1 MMTDRKQAQLQ
12 SLQAN
17 QGNLSPR
24 QQQRMQFL
32 QRQQRRGTPP
42 GAWDPAPPPR
52 PGTGQQLPGGRLP
65 DFGTQ
70 SGQQIGA
77 WDNVRPMPMPGRGP
91 DVALGQAFESLKGQ
105 ASPGGANRIQR
116 TLSDFGPM
124 RPGAQA
130 GANEALAQM
139 TDFGPNRL
147 GYQDPRKMRPVV
159 PQADFGPGMGMGMG
173 ARRGY

>member
-1 MMTDRKQAQLQ
+1 
-12 SLQAN
+12 
-17 QGNLSPR
+17 
-24 QQQRMQFL
+24 MQFL
-32 QRQQRRGTPP
+32 QRQQMRQTP
-42 GAWDPAPPPR
+42 PAPPPR
-52 PGTGQQLPGGRLP
+52 PGMGQQLPGGRLP
-65 DFGTQ
+65 DFQG
-70 SGQQIGA
+70 GGLQQGA